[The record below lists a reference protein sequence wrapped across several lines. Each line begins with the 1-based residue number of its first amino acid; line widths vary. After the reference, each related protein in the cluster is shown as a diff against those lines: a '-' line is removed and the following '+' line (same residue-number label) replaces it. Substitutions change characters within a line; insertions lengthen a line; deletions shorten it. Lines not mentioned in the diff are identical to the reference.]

1 MNRKQRRTADKVAR
15 KRTGAGTPTNAAD
28 LVVEKAIAAAQHGA
42 LAEAEA
48 ALDEVLARFPGHIE
62 ALHQKGMLLA
72 RTHRVEAGI
81 DILRRVTVEQPRE
94 ALYWNNLAA
103 ACLTIDRA
111 EEARGAARKAVDL
124 DPRYAMAWRNLAMA
138 SDRKSVV

>member
-1 MNRKQRRTADKVAR
+1 MNRKQRRTAAKVAR
-15 KRTGAGTPTNAAD
+15 KQGGADAPANAAD

-62 ALHQKGMLLA
+62 ALHQKGVLLA

-81 DILRRVTVEQPRE
+81 EMLRRVTTGQPRE

-103 ACLTIDRA
+103 ACSSCRSISKNQL
-111 EEARGAARKAVDL
+111 
-124 DPRYAMAWRNLAMA
+124 
-138 SDRKSVV
+138 